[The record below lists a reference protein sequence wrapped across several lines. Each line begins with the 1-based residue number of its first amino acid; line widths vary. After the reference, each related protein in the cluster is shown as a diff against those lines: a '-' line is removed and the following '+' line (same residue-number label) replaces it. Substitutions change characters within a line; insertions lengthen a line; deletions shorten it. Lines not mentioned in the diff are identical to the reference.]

1 MRALLA
7 TLALTGGCAAIEQPS
22 LDGDADD
29 AALMAP
35 ADLAERPRG
44 ILKVAASDLVMTEAP
59 TASTE
64 LGRAAGTVIYMNR
77 LGGTFTPGN
86 EDARSNRSSIIEQTS
101 SVAPWNPGDTAWST
115 VMSCG
120 RAQFAPFD
128 IDVVDVDPGTAP
140 HVESVVAG
148 SPGDIGL
155 PDNVGGVSPFTVNC
169 SIISNPIVFTFAAA
183 LPDDPQLVCEIV
195 AQEVSHS
202 FGLDHEF
209 LCEDPMTYL
218 TDCGAK
224 TFQNVSSACG
234 EYEARPCRI
243 DGQYDCG
250 TETQN
255 SYQMLAQRVGLRD
268 PGAVPPALSILQPLD
283 GATVGPGFAVMADA
297 SDDGGV
303 VEVEMRIDGE
313 PVATSSTAPFEF
325 AAPLDLELGAHVIEL
340 VASDGTSETTQSIA
354 VQLAGGDSDGDGVPD
369 APDGDAPDT
378 DGDGIPDGQ
387 DGEGGVGGP
396 ITGGCA
402 AGGGAGG
409 PAGLLLLLGLALVR
423 RRRRR

>member
-1 MRALLA
+1 MRALLII
-7 TLALTGGCAAIEQPS
+7 LAFNGACAAIDESP
-22 LDGDADD
+22 DPGDASDGEL
-29 AALMAP
+29 ALAP

-44 ILKVAASDLVMTEAP
+44 TIKVAPSDLIMTESP

-64 LGRAAGTVIYMNR
+64 LARAAGTILYMNR
-77 LGGTFTPGN
+77 SGGTFTPGN

-101 SVAPWNPGDTAWST
+101 SVDPWNPGDATWNT
-115 VMSCG
+115 VMTCV

-128 IDVVDVDPGTAP
+128 IDVTDVDPGTAP

-155 PDNVGGVSPFTVNC
+155 PNNVGGVSPFTVNC

-183 LPDDPQLVCEIV
+183 LPNDPQLVCEIV

-234 EYEARPCRI
+234 EYDARPCRI
-243 DGQYDCG
+243 EGQFDCG

-255 SYQMLAQRVGLRD
+255 SYAMLAARVGLRE
-268 PGAVPPALSILQPLD
+268 GGVVPPALSILQPLD
-283 GATVGPGFAVMADA
+283 GATVGPGFMVMADA

-303 VEVEMRIDGE
+303 VEVEMRIDGT

-325 AAPLDLELGAHVIEL
+325 AAPLDLELGPHVIEL
-340 VASDGTSETTQSIA
+340 VATDGTSETTQSIA
-354 VQLAGGDSDGDGVPD
+354 VQLSGGDSDGDGIPD

-378 DGDGIPDGQ
+378 DGDGIPDDVE
-387 DGEGGVGGP
+387 DGSATGP
-396 ITGGCA
+396 VIGGCA

-409 PAGLLLLLGLALVR
+409 PAALLLLLGLALVR
-423 RRRRR
+423 RRRC